1 MFTWSVTASRWDLPY
16 GSFGF
21 TAASFHS
28 KHKMSL
34 IKKTKIK
41 TWEIS

>member
-1 MFTWSVTASRWDLPY
+1 MFTWSVTASCWDLPQ

-28 KHKMSL
+28 KHKML
-34 IKKTKIK
+34 FIKKQK
-41 TWEIS
+41 